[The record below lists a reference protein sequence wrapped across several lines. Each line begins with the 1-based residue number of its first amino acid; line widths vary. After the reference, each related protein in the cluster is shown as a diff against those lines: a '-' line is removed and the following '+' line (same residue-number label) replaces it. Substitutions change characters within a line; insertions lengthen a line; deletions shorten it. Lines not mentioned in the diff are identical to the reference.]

1 VTSPDD
7 ESPPVGT
14 GPRLTSPAEFAAV
27 LKVTEDDVRG
37 WIAEGKLP
45 CELGPDGE
53 PLLEIIDEAHEEHD
67 GAAMGF
73 VMYSTGALGSDEIG
87 ARRRERQLESY
98 AYDGPIDADSLVA
111 ALAQRMNAVVPD
123 SVVEAAD
130 RGMVYGVDV
139 PRWLAGSEDRTPDE
153 LVAGIAA
160 QMMENASERL
170 ADDTAEPWPAR
181 AGDFDGGFPPVG
193 TEVRDGVVRMWW
205 GPSDAPVLELEPLP
219 VGEVLKG
226 FKGS

>member
-7 ESPPVGT
+7 DDPLIGT
-14 GPRLTSPAEFAAV
+14 GPRLVSVAEFAAV
-27 LKVTEDDVRG
+27 LNVTEEDVRG

-45 CELGPDGE
+45 SEPGPDGE
-53 PLLEIIDEAHEEHD
+53 PLLEIIDEDHEEHD

-111 ALAQRMNAVVPD
+111 ALAQRLNAVVPD
-123 SVVEAAD
+123 PADAAAQY
-130 RGMVYGVDV
+130 GIVFGVDV
-139 PRWLAGSEDRTPDE
+139 ADLLAGSEDGAPGE
-153 LVAGIAA
+153 LIASIAA
-160 QMMENASERL
+160 RVMENASDSV

-181 AGDFDGGFPPVG
+181 AGQFEGGFAPVA
-193 TEVRDGVVRMWW
+193 TEVRDAVVRMWW
-205 GPSDAPVLELEPLP
+205 GSSDAPVLELEPL
-219 VGEVLKG
+219 VVAEVLKG
-226 FKGS
+226 C